1 MSEMTPMSTLTER
14 IGALAQLKELKNEIA
29 ENLKSCNAQIEQA
42 EKEII
47 ASMLD
52 LADAA
57 GLDDPSGFTVD
68 VAGRRYGIKV
78 KPFYSIRKDQRDEA
92 FAALRAGAD
101 CLKLFPA
108 GALGPGYVKD
118 LKAVIKAPIMA
129 VGGVDTANAADFLKV
144 CAGIGVGSALYK
156 PGKPLSAIAEDARR
170 FTASAR

>member
-1 MSEMTPMSTLTER
+1 MSELTPMNTLTER

-29 ENLKSCNAQIEQA
+29 ENLKACNAQIEQA

-92 FAALRAGAD
+92 FAALRTLGLGD
-101 CLKLFPA
+101 LIVEKVDDRTLTK
-108 GALGPGYVKD
+108 ALEE
-118 LKAVIKAPIMA
+118 
-129 VGGVDTANAADFLKV
+129 AADAEGCLPPEYSILPVSVYEKTTITDRKV
-144 CAGIGVGSALYK
+144 AK
-156 PGKPLSAIAEDARR
+156 
-170 FTASAR
+170 

>member
-78 KPFYSIRKDQRDEA
+78 KPFYSIKKDQRDEA
-92 FAALRAGAD
+92 FAALRALGLGD
-101 CLKLFPA
+101 LIVEKVDDRTLTK
-108 GALGPGYVKD
+108 ALEE
-118 LKAVIKAPIMA
+118 
-129 VGGVDTANAADFLKV
+129 AADEEGCLPPEYGILPVSVYEKTTITDRKV
-144 CAGIGVGSALYK
+144 AK
-156 PGKPLSAIAEDARR
+156 
-170 FTASAR
+170 

>member
-1 MSEMTPMSTLTER
+1 MSELTPMNTLTER

-92 FAALRAGAD
+92 FAALRALGLGD
-101 CLKLFPA
+101 LIVEKVDDRTLTK
-108 GALGPGYVKD
+108 ALEE
-118 LKAVIKAPIMA
+118 
-129 VGGVDTANAADFLKV
+129 AADEEGCLPPEYSILPVSVYEKTTITDRKV
-144 CAGIGVGSALYK
+144 AK
-156 PGKPLSAIAEDARR
+156 
-170 FTASAR
+170 

>member
-1 MSEMTPMSTLTER
+1 MRHMSEMAPMSTLTER

-92 FAALRAGAD
+92 FAALRTLGLGD
-101 CLKLFPA
+101 LIVEKVDDRTLTK
-108 GALGPGYVKD
+108 ALEE
-118 LKAVIKAPIMA
+118 
-129 VGGVDTANAADFLKV
+129 AADAEGCLPPEYSILPVSAYEKTTITDRKV
-144 CAGIGVGSALYK
+144 AK
-156 PGKPLSAIAEDARR
+156 
-170 FTASAR
+170 